1 VATGRDAAPA
11 SGGPPPFRVALACWA
26 RIGWISFGGPAGQ
39 IALMHRELVERRRW
53 IGDARFLHAVNFCML
68 LPGPEAQ
75 QLATYIGWTLH
86 GARGALAAGLLFIF
100 PSVAVLWALAAIYV
114 TWGTVPLVLAIL
126 AGVKPTVVA
135 LVAHALVRLGR
146 RALRHPLH
154 VGLAGGAFVALSLH
168 VPFPAVVAAAAGL
181 GLVAGRR
188 AREFAA
194 PPAGGAESDA
204 EVECH
209 GRAPSLRSTLML
221 IALFIGL
228 WIVPFAFVAG
238 PLEGSLPIARGLYLF
253 FTRAAFVTF
262 GGAYAVLAY
271 VAEVATSRFGWLT
284 PGEMIDGL
292 ALAETTPG
300 PLIMVLQ
307 FVGFLAGWRQ
317 PGNLSP
323 LAAASLGAFVT
334 TWATFL
340 PCFAFILVGAPY
352 IDALRGRPALAS
364 ALAGVTAAAVGVILH
379 LAVVFGRDVLLPSGE
394 IDVTAAAMALGALAL
409 LLRSTEAHRVVLAG
423 ALAGLVLG
431 AFGT

>member
-1 VATGRDAAPA
+1 MTGAPV
-11 SGGPPPFRVALACWA
+11 SGEPPPFRVALALWA

-53 IGDARFLHAVNFCML
+53 IGEARFLHAVNFCML

-86 GARGALAAGLLFIF
+86 GTRGGVAAGLLFIL

-114 TWGTVPLVLAIL
+114 TWGTVPFVLAIL

-154 VGLAGGAFVALSLH
+154 VGFAGGAFVALSLH
-168 VPFPAVVAAAAGL
+168 VPFPAVVATATAL

-188 AREFAA
+188 ARGFAT
-194 PPAGGAESDA
+194 PPQAGAES
-204 EVECH
+204 EVGAGCH
-209 GRAPSLRSTLML
+209 GRAPSPRSTLML
-221 IALFIGL
+221 VALFAGL
-228 WIVPFAFVAG
+228 WIAPFTVIAG
-238 PLEGSLPIARGLYLF
+238 PLDGSLPVARSLYLF

-307 FVGFLAGWRQ
+307 FVGFVAGWRQ
-317 PGNLSP
+317 PGTLSP
-323 LAAASLGAFVT
+323 LAAATLGALVT

-379 LAVVFGRDVLLPSGE
+379 LAVVFGREVLLPFGE
-394 IDVTAAAMALGALAL
+394 IDVTAAGVALGALAL
-409 LLRSTEAHRVVLAG
+409 LLRSTEAHWVVLTG
-423 ALAGLVLG
+423 ALAGLVFG

>member
-1 VATGRDAAPA
+1 
-11 SGGPPPFRVALACWA
+11 
-26 RIGWISFGGPAGQ
+26 
-39 IALMHRELVERRRW
+39 
-53 IGDARFLHAVNFCML
+53 
-68 LPGPEAQ
+68 
-75 QLATYIGWTLH
+75 
-86 GARGALAAGLLFIF
+86 
-100 PSVAVLWALAAIYV
+100 VAVLWALAAIYV
-114 TWGTVPLVLAIL
+114 TWGTVPLVAAIL

-154 VGLAGGAFVALSLH
+154 VGFAGGAFVALSLH

-188 AREFAA
+188 TRAFAS
-194 PPAGGAESDA
+194 PPHAGADGNG
-204 EVECH
+204 EVEWH
-209 GRAPSLRSTLML
+209 GRAPSVRSTLML
-221 IALFIGL
+221 VAFFAGL
-228 WIVPFAFVAG
+228 WIVPFAIVAG
-238 PLEGSLPIARGLYLF
+238 SLDGCLPIARDLYLF

-271 VAEVATSRFGWLT
+271 VAEGATSGVGWVT

-307 FVGFLAGWRQ
+307 FVGFVAGWRQ

-323 LAAASLGAFVT
+323 LAAATLGALIT

-352 IDALRGRPALAS
+352 IDALRGRTALAS

-379 LAVVFGRDVLLPSGE
+379 LAVVFGREVLLPSGE
-394 IDVTAAAMALGALAL
+394 IDMFAAGMALGALAL
-409 LLRSTEAHRVVLAG
+409 LLRSTDAHWVVLAG
-423 ALAGLVLG
+423 ALAGLVFG
-431 AFGT
+431 AFGTGSEHDP